1 MLLKGLF
8 RMGKEGINLEALNP
22 IYKQLYDL
30 VGEEHM
36 LSIYADLRG
45 IQVTFPAHLYDGRAV
60 KKMIIKSDEPT
71 AVLAKK
77 FGYSQKWVRSVI
89 KKYK

>member
-1 MLLKGLF
+1 
-8 RMGKEGINLEALNP
+8 MGKEGINLEALNP

-45 IQVTFPAHLYDGRAV
+45 IQVTFPAHLYDGQAGQE
-60 KKMIIKSDEPT
+60 DD
-71 AVLAKK
+71 
-77 FGYSQKWVRSVI
+77 Y
-89 KKYK
+89 